1 MSEKTITEEEVRDEH
16 LGEVNPTAHW
26 IYVLGVVVGST
37 ILMIVFIALLG
48 GGS

>member
-1 MSEKTITEEEVRDEH
+1 MSEKTITEDDVRDEH
-16 LGEVNPTAHW
+16 LVEVNPTAHW
-26 IYVLGVVVGST
+26 IYVFGVVVGST